1 MNPGELFETAIEHWR
16 DAIGKGTA
24 LIPAPLNDKLMVL
37 GVLQRVYARA
47 PTCKT
52 IILVNSFSERQDM
65 IEFLTQQENC
75 DENNSEFKQLL
86 DSGNIKIFTYDYI
99 TSTGF
104 YFYPFL
110 CIMYRPVS
118 FSQFMVD
125 NVARC
130 KFKLVVLNKLL
141 TDSRHMSNIY
151 KIAPLLPDFKQ
162 NEVDL
167 VRTSTPVE
175 ECLVPV
181 DIPQDSEAA
190 KLLERYNEYIQTS
203 LSIFESFDVMQQA
216 NLGNAQLNI
225 SSMQICQR
233 IAQEN
238 GWSDSLD
245 MSIPFNLK
253 IDELYN
259 PNSLKER
266 ASMTYEIIRNR
277 ANLLTDYEGKLE
289 YILNIVRDNPNKKIL
304 IINKRADFATIV
316 TDYINNLSEKDVC
329 MNYHDK
335 VDNIPAIDANGNPVF
350 FKSGTRKGERKTIGA
365 KAQKTLATLMF
376 NADKINVLSTNNA
389 PDKDLAIDIDIVIIT
404 SPTCEEI
411 QSFMYRLS
419 HVFFRNNKIDLYTI
433 YCRNT
438 LEQTRLDKRTLAANH
453 KLSVKNVYNDED
465 DCDFVIV
472 D

>member
-16 DAIGKGTA
+16 NVAGKGTA

-37 GVLQRVYARA
+37 GVLQRVYTRA

-52 IILVNSFSERQDM
+52 IILVNSFKDRQDM

-75 DENNSEFKQLL
+75 DENNAEFKELL
-86 DSGNIKIFTYDYI
+86 DKGNIKIFTYDYI
-99 TSTGF
+99 TNAGF

-110 CIMYRPVS
+110 CIVYRPVS
-118 FSQFMVD
+118 FGSFMLY

-141 TDSRHMSNIY
+141 TDSTDMSNIY

-181 DIPQDSEAA
+181 DIPKDTEAA
-190 KLLERYNEYIQTS
+190 KLLERYNEYVQTS
-203 LSIFESFDVMQQA
+203 LSIFGSFEVMQQA

-266 ASMTYEIIRNR
+266 ASMTYEIIRSR
-277 ANLLTDYEGKLE
+277 SNLLTDYEGKLE
-289 YILNIVRDNPNKKIL
+289 SILKIVRDNPNKKIL
-304 IINKRADFATIV
+304 IINKRADFASVV
-316 TDYINNLSEKDVC
+316 TDYINNLSETNIC

-335 VDNIPAIDANGNPVF
+335 LENVPAINADGAPLYY
-350 FKSGTRKGERKTIGA
+350 KSGSKKGERRMMGA
-365 KAQKTLATLMF
+365 QAQRTLAVQLF
-376 NADKINVLSTNNA
+376 NRDVINILSTNNA
-389 PDKDLAIDIDIVIIT
+389 PDKDLAIDVDIVIIT

-453 KLSVKNVYNDED
+453 KLSVKNVYDDED
-465 DCDFVIV
+465 NCDFIV
-472 D
+472 VD